1 MATPVHS
8 PCTKSRWLNNMGL
21 SFGLSDGTT
30 MMISPDLG
38 SKLLRIKQ
46 TDATG
51 VSSGGVEIPFDDLK
65 DITKKIADLV
75 KVFI

>member
-1 MATPVHS
+1 
-8 PCTKSRWLNNMGL
+8 MGL

-30 MMISPDLG
+30 MTISPDLG
-38 SKLLRIKQ
+38 TKLLRIKQ

-51 VSSGGVEIPFDDLK
+51 ASSGGVEIPFDDLK

>member
-1 MATPVHS
+1 
-8 PCTKSRWLNNMGL
+8 MGL

-30 MMISPDLG
+30 MTIAPDLG

-46 TDATG
+46 TDASGATA
-51 VSSGGVEIPFDDLK
+51 GGVEIPFDDLK

>member
-1 MATPVHS
+1 
-8 PCTKSRWLNNMGL
+8 MGL

-30 MMISPDLG
+30 MTISPDLG
-38 SKLLRIKQ
+38 AKLLRIKQ
-46 TDATG
+46 KDASG
-51 VSSGGVEIPFDDLK
+51 AESGGVEIPFDDLK